1 MACWVHPVA
10 FNVFR
15 HGSYHDMSDS
25 VLYLFTLGSVIVEIQ
40 AGVGTIAT

>member
-15 HGSYHDMSDS
+15 HGTYDLSDS
-25 VLYLFTLGSVIVEIQ
+25 VLYLFTLGSDIVEIQ